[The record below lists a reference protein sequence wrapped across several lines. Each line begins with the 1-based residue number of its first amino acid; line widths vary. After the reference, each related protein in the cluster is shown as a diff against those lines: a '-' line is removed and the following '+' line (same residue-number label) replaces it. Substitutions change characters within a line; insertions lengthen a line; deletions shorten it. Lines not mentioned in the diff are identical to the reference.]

1 MQSIWVRKMTDDEY
15 RRATDMRLN
24 ALETH
29 MQIEGIHRGNV
40 EGRLASIEDTL
51 KWLVRLIF
59 GALVLAVVGFIING
73 GLIIG

>member
-1 MQSIWVRKMTDDEY
+1 MTDDEY

-73 GLIIG
+73 GLIIS

>member
-1 MQSIWVRKMTDDEY
+1 MTDDEY

-59 GALVLAVVGFIING
+59 GALVLAVVGFVING
-73 GLIIG
+73 GLIIS